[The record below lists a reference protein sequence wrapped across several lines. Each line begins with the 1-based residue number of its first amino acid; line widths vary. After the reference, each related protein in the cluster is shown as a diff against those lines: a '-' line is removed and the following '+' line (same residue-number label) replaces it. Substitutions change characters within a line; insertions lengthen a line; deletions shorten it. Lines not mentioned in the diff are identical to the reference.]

1 MQSSLAIVLSLT
13 SGSSPCPCVSIFG
26 TGPSRYA
33 RSFSWKTSQSF
44 SVLAA
49 AFRMRRALASCAAD
63 LPAARLLRLPR
74 LFRQPVAPAVS
85 VTPSLS
91 MGYGNLHPSSIGYA
105 FRPLLRSRLSQS
117 GRTFLW
123 KPWAIGAW
131 DSHPRLATHT
141 CILTSNR
148 SSTPYGIPSTLI
160 RTLPYPIQCIAIV
173 SVLCLAPVNFRRR
186 NTRLVSCY
194 ALFEGWLLLSQ
205 PPSCLHVSTSF
216 SA

>member
-1 MQSSLAIVLSLT
+1 MIYTSPEWHPFSLGYGVILQSSLAIVLSLT

-105 FRPLLRSRLSQS
+105 FRAGQNLPDKEFRYLRTVIVTAAVYRGFNSSLLLR
-117 GRTFLW
+117 
-123 KPWAIGAW
+123 
-131 DSHPRLATHT
+131 
-141 CILTSNR
+141 
-148 SSTPYGIPSTLI
+148 
-160 RTLPYPIQCIAIV
+160 
-173 SVLCLAPVNFRRR
+173 
-186 NTRLVSCY
+186 
-194 ALFEGWLLLSQ
+194 
-205 PPSCLHVSTSF
+205 
-216 SA
+216 

>member
-49 AFRMRRALASCAAD
+49 AFRMRHALASCAAD

-131 DSHPRLATHT
+131 DSHPRLATHAG
-141 CILTSNR
+141 ILSSMR
-148 SSTPYGIPSTLI
+148 SSRPLGRASSPHG
-160 RTLPYPIQCIAIV
+160 TLPYHSFESIASV
-173 SVLCLAPVNFRRR
+173 SCLAPVNYRRR
-186 NTRLVSCY
+186 VIRLVSCY

-216 SA
+216 ST